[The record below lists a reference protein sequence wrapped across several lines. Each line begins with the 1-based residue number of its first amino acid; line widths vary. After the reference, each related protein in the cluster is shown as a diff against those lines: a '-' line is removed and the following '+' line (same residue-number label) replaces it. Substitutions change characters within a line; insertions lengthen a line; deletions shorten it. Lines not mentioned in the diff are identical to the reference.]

1 MNALLFGLNYTPEQT
16 GIAPYTTGLAEHL
29 VRCGHEVTVITGFPS
44 YPQGRV
50 PARYQGRLQQRERI
64 RGVDVRRRWHHV
76 TSGRSA
82 IGRALCEGTFAISGL
97 SAMGIPRPDAVL
109 GVVPSLS
116 GGLLARSVAWRFRV
130 PYGLI
135 FQDLMGRAAAQSG
148 VSPAW
153 QVVSGLR
160 AAERW
165 TARGAAAIGV
175 IAEGFRPYLEAL
187 GVAPERIRR
196 VRNWTHLAEP
206 TLDRAAARERLG
218 LPQDAIVC
226 LHTGNMGLKQGLEN
240 VVECARLSAASDRGL
255 LFVLMGDGNQR
266 PYLEA
271 LARRYSLPNLRLLP
285 VQPAEFYPSMLAAA
299 DILLVNQRSSVVDM
313 SLPSKL
319 TSYFAAGRPV
329 VAAVAAASETARE
342 LEASGGGL
350 VVAPD
355 EPRVLLKALESLAD
369 NGVRR
374 SELGESGRSWAAR
387 TLSREAAMETY
398 DGLLAAVLAAGST
411 AERAVNGST
420 STSLTLP
427 NQKEPT
433 LGRR

>member
-1 MNALLFGLNYTPEQT
+1 VRLCIVSLHYAPEVT
-16 GIAPYTTGLAEHL
+16 GNAPYVTGLAEHL
-29 VRCGHEVTVITGFPS
+29 VSCGHEVTVITGFPN

-50 PARYQGRLQQRERI
+50 HARYRGRLQQRETI
-64 RGVDVRRRWHHV
+64 RGVDVRRRGHHV

-82 IGRALCEGTFAISGL
+82 IGRALCEGTFALSGL

-116 GGLLARSVAWRFRV
+116 GGLLARSVAWRFGV

-153 QVVSGLR
+153 QAVRGLR

-165 TARGAAAIGV
+165 SARGAAAIGV

-187 GVAPERIRR
+187 GVDPARIRR

-206 TLDRAAARERLG
+206 TLDRAAARERIG

-240 VVECARLSAASDRGL
+240 VVECARLSAASDRAL
-255 LFVLMGDGNQR
+255 LFVLVGDGNQR

-285 VQPAEFYPSMLAAA
+285 VQPAELYPSMLAAA
-299 DILLVNQRSSVVDM
+299 DILLVNQRGSVVDM

-329 VAAVAAASETARE
+329 VAAVAAASETAHE

-355 EPRVLLKALESLAD
+355 EPRVLLEALESLAD
-369 NGVRR
+369 NSVRC
-374 SELGESGRSWAAR
+374 SELGESGRSWAVS
-387 TLSREAAMETY
+387 TLSKEAAMETY
-398 DGLLAAVLAAGST
+398 DGLLAAVLAASST
-411 AERAVNGST
+411 AERAVDGNT